1 MIGKVRILKG
11 IVLLLMASLTF
22 STLNVNALSV
32 ETSTTYTVTNTN
44 STGAG
49 SLWQAIADA
58 NANPGKDTI
67 NFAIP
72 KIDIG
77 YSPLD
82 DVWIIGLTGVLPT
95 LLEPSG
101 VVIDGRTQYTSNP
114 NLPAIIIQGTGT
126 IPLGADLLTIISN
139 HNEVY
144 NLGFFDSQGD
154 GIVIDGESN
163 IIEGNQIFT
172 SPGYGVNL
180 VAGANYNTIVR
191 NQICGH
197 SLGGIKL
204 QLAYTNMIEENLI
217 GIRPS
222 HLSMVPRNGGNGITV
237 VEGTYNIIQ
246 HNTIS
251 DNQGSGISLSPSG
264 GNRIESNTIGLSED
278 MTTTSGNEL
287 YGIFVQ
293 GIGNEIINNWVG
305 GNKKDGIRLEGSN
318 TYNNKLEKNL
328 IGISLSGS
336 APNLQHGIGIYNEA
350 HDNKIGNAAD
360 DRSANYIA
368 GNGWSGIVV
377 VDSTIGNNRFYFNL
391 ILYNQFFGVN
401 IVNSPG
407 NSLIGNRIIGN
418 GELTTSAGVRIENT
432 GSMLDLS
439 DGNIISSNSI
449 GGNSGKGI
457 ELINGANKNI
467 IAPTIFSASCT
478 NVLGTTT
485 LACGTTCQVQ
495 IFSDEEDE
503 GYRYEGTVTTIG
515 AGNFSWSGFLMGP
528 NVTAIVTDALGNS
541 SEFSVAKIDACIR
554 KYQYLPLIFK

>member
-222 HLSMVPRNGGNGITV
+222 HLSMVP
-237 VEGTYNIIQ
+237 E
-246 HNTIS
+246 
-251 DNQGSGISLSPSG
+251 
-264 GNRIESNTIGLSED
+264 
-278 MTTTSGNEL
+278 
-287 YGIFVQ
+287 
-293 GIGNEIINNWVG
+293 
-305 GNKKDGIRLEGSN
+305 
-318 TYNNKLEKNL
+318 
-328 IGISLSGS
+328 
-336 APNLQHGIGIYNEA
+336 
-350 HDNKIGNAAD
+350 
-360 DRSANYIA
+360 
-368 GNGWSGIVV
+368 
-377 VDSTIGNNRFYFNL
+377 
-391 ILYNQFFGVN
+391 
-401 IVNSPG
+401 
-407 NSLIGNRIIGN
+407 
-418 GELTTSAGVRIENT
+418 
-432 GSMLDLS
+432 
-439 DGNIISSNSI
+439 
-449 GGNSGKGI
+449 
-457 ELINGANKNI
+457 
-467 IAPTIFSASCT
+467 
-478 NVLGTTT
+478 
-485 LACGTTCQVQ
+485 
-495 IFSDEEDE
+495 
-503 GYRYEGTVTTIG
+503 
-515 AGNFSWSGFLMGP
+515 
-528 NVTAIVTDALGNS
+528 TAVM
-541 SEFSVAKIDACIR
+541 E
-554 KYQYLPLIFK
+554 